1 MMLKLFVFSCAVSGM
16 IQRISGLFK
25 KMQGKKKKKKIR
37 DVPLD
42 SEIKNNDL
50 NICIIWDL
58 EGKVFPCNL

>member
-1 MMLKLFVFSCAVSGM
+1 MMLKLFVFSCVVSGM

-25 KMQGKKKKKKIR
+25 KMQGKKKKIR

-42 SEIKNNDL
+42 SEMKNNDL
-50 NICIIWDL
+50 KICIIWDL